1 MDIYGY
7 LDIYPENW
15 ISIRKRMKLDF
26 DIMLLQLLSRF
37 SRVRLCAAPWT
48 TATRFLCPWDS
59 LGKNTGVVAMPS
71 SRGSS
76 QSRDRTRVSC
86 TAGRF
91 FTAEPPGKPFTLYY
105 IQKLTQVKDLNIR
118 ITTIKLLEENTVEM
132 LHDIV
137 FGNDIFLATTP
148 VVRATKKNW

>member
-1 MDIYGY
+1 MDIYG
-7 LDIYPENW
+7 YPENW
-15 ISIRKRMKLDF
+15 ISICKRMKLDF
-26 DIMLLQLLSRF
+26 DIMLLQLLSHF

-48 TATRFLCPWDS
+48 IATRFLCPWDS

-76 QSRDRTRVSC
+76 QSRDQTRVSC

-118 ITTIKLLEENTVEM
+118 ITTIKLLEENTVEK

-137 FGNDIFLATTP
+137 FGNDIFLAMTP
-148 VVRATKKNW
+148 VVWATKKNW